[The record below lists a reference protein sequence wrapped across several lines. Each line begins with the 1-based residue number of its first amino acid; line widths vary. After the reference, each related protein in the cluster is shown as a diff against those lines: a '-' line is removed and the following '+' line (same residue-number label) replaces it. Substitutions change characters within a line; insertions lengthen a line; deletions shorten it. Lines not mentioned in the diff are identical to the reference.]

1 MNIIEVDELNYKAYQ
16 KLDIAA
22 FSIAS
27 PGAMGEGG
35 SIYIIDTEGQIYH
48 ANNCHGDNCIQ
59 SKHIKDIIPVI
70 EDIQFHIFGCESNN
84 EKWMALYLGFG
95 NYLVLIKSLYE
106 GFCKK
111 RDDANLDSPARLFQ
125 HWPGFM
131 MGLLGKEEEHLTMS
145 KIWEY
150 RHQMNV

>member
-1 MNIIEVDELNYKAYQ
+1 
-16 KLDIAA
+16 
-22 FSIAS
+22 
-27 PGAMGEGG
+27 
-35 SIYIIDTEGQIYH
+35 
-48 ANNCHGDNCIQ
+48 
-59 SKHIKDIIPVI
+59 
-70 EDIQFHIFGCESNN
+70 
-84 EKWMALYLGFG
+84 MALYLGFG

-111 RDDANLDSPARLFQ
+111 RDDANFDSPARLFQ